1 MNYAT
6 GIAVGMAMNSHGGQ
20 GFDDKTNLSI
30 YIAMNVICVLFYAVM
45 FVRHFTLKHKGSI
58 IEDMF
63 FDNDYNNVGFMKFIF
78 NVLFI
83 SINVAGLIFYL
94 VITIKE
100 LL

>member
-1 MNYAT
+1 MNYST

-20 GFDDKTNLSI
+20 EVDGKTMLSI

-45 FVRHFTLKHKGSI
+45 FVRHFTLKYKGSI
-58 IEDMF
+58 VEDMF
-63 FDNDYNNVGFMKFIF
+63 FDNDYNYVGFMKVIF

-83 SINVAGLIFYL
+83 STNVVGLIFYL
-94 VITIKE
+94 VITINE